1 MRAILTYHS
10 IDESGSVISISEEVF
25 REQIV
30 WLARSK
36 VRVVS
41 LDTLMRMP
49 SDANAVALTFDDAFV
64 SFGDVAAPLLA
75 DHGMP
80 STLFVVADA
89 AGKTNGW
96 PGRRDRG
103 VPEMPLL
110 GWDALGRLHSQG
122 VEIGGHT
129 RTHANLAR
137 LTNGR
142 IQDEVVGG
150 AERIKREIGH
160 TPAVFAY
167 PYGAV
172 SDAAVGI
179 VASRFAW
186 GCTTDMRWVSGNEA
200 RALLPRIDMFYL
212 RNRGQLER
220 WGTARF
226 RYHLSWRAGARLVR
240 RHFHDATGGRQS

>member
-25 REQIV
+25 REQIA
-30 WLARSK
+30 WLARSH
-36 VRVVS
+36 VRVVT
-41 LDTLMRMP
+41 LDTLMRMH
-49 SDANAVALTFDDAFV
+49 SDADAVALTFDDAFV

-89 AGKTNGW
+89 VGKTNRW
-96 PGRRDRG
+96 PERPDRG
-103 VPEMPLL
+103 VPELPLL
-110 GWDALGRLHSQG
+110 GWDALGRLHAQG
-122 VEIGGHT
+122 VEIGGHS
-129 RTHANLAR
+129 RTHVNLAR
-137 LTNGR
+137 LTNDR
-142 IQDEVVGG
+142 VQDEVIGG
-150 AERIKREIGH
+150 AERIKTELGH

-172 SDAAVGI
+172 NDAAVGI

-186 GCTTDMRWVSGNEA
+186 GCTTDMRWVSANEA

-212 RNRGQLER
+212 RHRGQLQR

-226 RYHLSWRAGARLVR
+226 RYHLGWRASARLVR
-240 RHFHDATGGRQS
+240 RHFHDVTEGRQT

>member
-25 REQIV
+25 REQIA
-30 WLARSK
+30 WLARSH
-36 VRVVS
+36 VRVVT
-41 LDTLMRMP
+41 LDTLMRMH
-49 SDANAVALTFDDAFV
+49 SDADAVALTFDDAFV

-89 AGKTNGW
+89 AGKTNRW
-96 PGRRDRG
+96 PERPDRG
-103 VPEMPLL
+103 IPELPLL
-110 GWDALGRLHSQG
+110 GWDALGRLQAQG

-129 RTHANLAR
+129 RTHVNLAR

-142 IQDEVVGG
+142 LQDEVVGG
-150 AERIKREIGH
+150 AERIRMEIGH
-160 TPAVFAY
+160 TPATCAY
-167 PYGAV
+167 PSGAV
-172 SDAAVGI
+172 NDAAVGL

-186 GCTTDMRWVSGNEA
+186 GCTTDMRWVAQNEA

-212 RNRGQLER
+212 RKHGQLER
-220 WGTARF
+220 WGTPRF

-240 RHFHDATGGRQS
+240 RHFHDVTEGRSP

>member
-25 REQIV
+25 REQIA
-30 WLARSK
+30 WLARSH
-36 VRVVS
+36 VRVVA

-49 SDANAVALTFDDAFV
+49 SDADAVSLTFDDAFV

-89 AGKTNGW
+89 VGKTNRW
-96 PGRRDRG
+96 PERPDRG
-103 VPEMPLL
+103 VPELPLL
-110 GWDALGRLHSQG
+110 GWDALGRLHAQG
-122 VEIGGHT
+122 VEIGGHS
-129 RTHANLAR
+129 RTHVNLAR
-137 LTNGR
+137 LTHGR
-142 IQDEVVGG
+142 LRDEVVGG
-150 AERIKREIGH
+150 AERIKTEIGY
-160 TPAVFAY
+160 TPAAFAY

-172 SDAAVGI
+172 NDAAVGI

-186 GCTTDMRWVSGNEA
+186 GCTTDMRWVSANEA

-212 RNRGQLER
+212 RKRGQLQR
-220 WGTARF
+220 WGTPRF

-240 RHFHDATGGRQS
+240 RHFHEVTEGR

>member
-1 MRAILTYHS
+1 VRAILTYHS
-10 IDESGSVISISEEVF
+10 IDESGSVISIAEDVF
-25 REQIV
+25 REQIA

-36 VRVVS
+36 VRVVT

-49 SDANAVALTFDDAFV
+49 SDADAVALTFDDGFV

-89 AGKTNGW
+89 AGKTNRW
-96 PGRRDRG
+96 SERPGRG
-103 VPEMPLL
+103 VPELPLL
-110 GWDALGRLHSQG
+110 GWDALGRLRAQG

-129 RTHANLAR
+129 RTHVNLAR

-142 IQDEVVGG
+142 LQDEVVGG
-150 AERIKREIGH
+150 AERIKAEIGH
-160 TPAVFAY
+160 TPAAFAY
-167 PYGAV
+167 PYGGV
-172 SDAAVGI
+172 NDAAVGI

-186 GCTTDMRWVSGNEA
+186 GCTTDMRWVFGNEA

-212 RNRGQLER
+212 RKHGQLER

-226 RYHLSWRAGARLVR
+226 RYHLGWRAGARLVR
-240 RHFHDATGGRQS
+240 RRFHEVTEGRQP